1 MQVTTAALE
10 AYKREYP
17 EEAQAYMEEGAE
29 QERDRWRGI
38 LAVAKDLDPRHAP
51 LVKAMKA
58 DMRCTGADLAMAV
71 MALNHGSQATHSVDR
86 LAVQRETDKAWAEN
100 ANIRKAFGDHNK
112 SAFSVYRARM
122 AGRSQPSKTDTQ

>member
-1 MQVTTAALE
+1 MQMTTAAIE
-10 AYKREYP
+10 EYKRQYP

-38 LAVAKDLDPRHAP
+38 EAVAKDLSPWHAP

-58 DMRCTGADLAMAV
+58 DGRCTGADLAMAV
-71 MALNHGSQATHSVDR
+71 AASNHGSQGTRSVDR
-86 LAVQRETDKAWAEN
+86 LAVQREANKEWAEN

-112 SAFSVYRARM
+112 SAFSAYRAVM
-122 AGRSQPSKTDTQ
+122 AGRSQPSKTDTP